1 MPCARADGHNRRR
14 WWNLRATDSRNAHHR
29 AVQSCFQLPSQPI
42 QLQVPRPGE
51 PRYMLDER
59 LGTDA
64 EAEAFASIH
73 FLTKIYADAA
83 NW

>member
-1 MPCARADGHNRRR
+1 
-14 WWNLRATDSRNAHHR
+14 
-29 AVQSCFQLPSQPI
+29 
-42 QLQVPRPGE
+42 
-51 PRYMLDER
+51 MLDER

-83 NW
+83 NWGKRTPTST